1 MKQQLSYQM
10 GDDQNVKQGNDIP
23 ASYDDFIFHD
33 LEQSI
38 VLENKTLDN
47 HYDYVMSSLGNSYN
61 GVRGIQKG
69 SGTLGANKFAY
80 GNILQAIK
88 TIVTCKK
95 THSRRT
101 EQCKEAVGF
110 LHQEMSMA
118 SNSIQNILLLFEVK
132 LTTRQILGYSEQV
145 LSQRDPNWILKFG
158 GLY

>member
-10 GDDQNVKQGNDIP
+10 GDGQNVKQGNDIP
-23 ASYDDFIFHD
+23 TSYDNFIFHD

-38 VLENKTLDN
+38 VFKNKTLDDQ
-47 HYDYVMSSLGNSYN
+47 YDYVMSSLGNSY
-61 GVRGIQKG
+61 K
-69 SGTLGANKFAY
+69 GANKFAY

-118 SNSIQNILLLFEVK
+118 SNSIQNILLLLGVK
-132 LTTRQILGYSEQV
+132 LSTAQILGYSEQI
-145 LSQRDPNWILKFG
+145 LSQREPNWLKKFG